1 MLPLVC
7 KGAVGCATLQTF
19 TRNRA
24 HISMPTITIAGQQ
37 LHYQIRGS
45 GFPVLLGHSYLWD
58 SAMWHP
64 QIDALSQSYQVI
76 VPELWGHG
84 QSGPMPENT
93 RNFGD
98 LAAQASEL
106 LNALGIEQC
115 AMVGL
120 SVGGMWG
127 SELAL
132 REPER
137 VKALVIMDADRGAE
151 PAATLAQYTQM
162 INTIE
167 SLGHIPAPMID
178 AIAPLYFRRGAP
190 PDSEL
195 IVSFKRALASFS
207 ADRIR
212 QSIVPLGRLIFNR
225 PDEVARLAALDP
237 ATTLVMCGELDI
249 PRPPAETIRMAGTIG
264 CGHVLVPDAGHISC
278 LENPSFVN
286 LELLA
291 WLDRHVGANA

>member
-1 MLPLVC
+1 M
-7 KGAVGCATLQTF
+7 
-19 TRNRA
+19 
-24 HISMPTITIAGQQ
+24 
-37 LHYQIRGS
+37 HYRIHGS

-58 SAMWHP
+58 AAMWQP
-64 QIDALSQSYQVI
+64 QIEALSQKYQVI

-84 QSGPMPENT
+84 QSGAMPEST

-106 LNALGIEQC
+106 LNALHIGQC
-115 AMVGL
+115 AVIGL

-132 REPER
+132 REPKR
-137 VKALVIMDADRGAE
+137 VKALVIMDSDRGAE

-167 SLGHIPAPMID
+167 SLGQIPAPIID
-178 AIAPLYFRRGAP
+178 AVAPLFFRRGAP
-190 PDSEL
+190 PDSDL
-195 IVSFKRALASFS
+195 IISFKRSLAAFS
-207 ADRIR
+207 ADQIR
-212 QSIVPLGRLIFNR
+212 QSVAPLGRITFGR
-225 PDEVARLAALDP
+225 PDEVARLCALDP

-249 PRPPAETIRMAGTIG
+249 PRPPSEAIRMAETIG
-264 CGHVLVPDAGHISC
+264 CRHVLVPDAGHISC

-286 LELLA
+286 RELLA
-291 WLDRHVGANA
+291 WLEQHVGADTQA

>member
-1 MLPLVC
+1 
-7 KGAVGCATLQTF
+7 
-19 TRNRA
+19 
-24 HISMPTITIAGQQ
+24 MPFITIAGQQ
-37 LHYQIRGS
+37 LHYQIHGS

-58 SAMWHP
+58 SAMWQP
-64 QIDALSQSYQVI
+64 QIEALSQKYQVI
-76 VPELWGHG
+76 VPDLWGHG

-98 LAAQASEL
+98 LASHASEL
-106 LNALGIEQC
+106 LNALHIEQC
-115 AMVGL
+115 AVIGL

-132 REPER
+132 REPKR
-137 VKALVIMDADRGAE
+137 VKALVIMDSDRGAE

-167 SLGHIPAPMID
+167 SLGQIPAPIID
-178 AIAPLYFRRGAP
+178 AVAPLFFRRGAP

-195 IVSFKRALASFS
+195 IVSFKRSLAAFS
-207 ADRIR
+207 AEQIR
-212 QSIVPLGRLIFNR
+212 QSVAPLGRITFGR
-225 PDEVARLAALDP
+225 PDEVARLSALDP

-249 PRPPAETIRMAGTIG
+249 PRPPSEAIHMAETIG
-264 CGHVLVPDAGHISC
+264 CRHVLVPDAGHISC

-286 LELLA
+286 RELLA
-291 WLDRHVGANA
+291 WLEQHVGTNAKA

>member
-1 MLPLVC
+1 
-7 KGAVGCATLQTF
+7 
-19 TRNRA
+19 
-24 HISMPTITIAGQQ
+24 MPFITIAGQQ
-37 LHYQIRGS
+37 LHYHVRGS

-58 SAMWHP
+58 SAMWQP
-64 QIDALSQSYQVI
+64 QIEALSHKYQVI

-84 QSGPMPENT
+84 QSGPMPEST

-106 LNALGIEQC
+106 LNALHVKQC
-115 AMVGL
+115 AVIGL

-137 VKALVIMDADRGAE
+137 VKALVMMDTDRGAE
-151 PAATLAQYTQM
+151 PAATLAQYTQI

-167 SLGHIPAPMID
+167 SLGQMPAPIID
-178 AIAPLYFRRGAP
+178 AVAPLFFRRGAP

-195 IVSFKRALASFS
+195 IVSFKRALAAFS
-207 ADRIR
+207 ADQIR
-212 QSIVPLGRLIFNR
+212 QSVGPLGRLIFGR
-225 PDEVARLAALDP
+225 PDEVERLSALNA
-237 ATTLVMCGELDI
+237 ATTLVMGGELDI
-249 PRPPAETIRMAGTIG
+249 PRTPAEAARMAEVIG
-264 CGHVLVPDAGHISC
+264 CRYVPVPDAGHISC

-286 LELLA
+286 RELLA
-291 WLDRHVGANA
+291 WLDQHVGSNANA

>member
-1 MLPLVC
+1 
-7 KGAVGCATLQTF
+7 
-19 TRNRA
+19 
-24 HISMPTITIAGQQ
+24 MPFIHIAGQQ

-45 GFPVLLGHSYLWD
+45 GFPVLLAHSYLWD
-58 SAMWHP
+58 SAMWQP
-64 QIDALSQSYQVI
+64 QIEALSQRYQVI
-76 VPELWGHG
+76 VPDLWGHG
-84 QSGPMPENT
+84 QSGPMPEAT

-106 LNALGIEQC
+106 LDALKIEAC
-115 AMVGL
+115 AVIGL

-132 REPER
+132 REPKR
-137 VKALVIMDADRGAE
+137 VKALVIMDADRGTE

-162 INTIE
+162 FNTIE
-167 SLGHIPAPMID
+167 SIGQLPAPMID
-178 AIAPLYFRRGAP
+178 VVAPLFFRRGAA
-190 PDSEL
+190 PDGEL

-207 ADRIR
+207 ADQLK

-225 PDEVARLAALDP
+225 ADETAKLAALDP

-249 PRPPAETIRMAGTIG
+249 PRPPAEAIRMAEAIG
-264 CGHVLVPDAGHISC
+264 CRHVLVPDAGHISC

-286 LELLA
+286 RELLA
-291 WLDRHVGANA
+291 WLDRHVGAGADA